1 LLSLTLLFSCS
12 EKRQPVEKIIIGKIW
27 TANPQQPWAEAMA
40 INGDSIAAV
49 GSEEEILKW
58 KGDKVV
64 LDQNIFKISTE
75 KIRDTRI
82 VNTVVGGKVVFNQE

>member
-1 LLSLTLLFSCS
+1 
-12 EKRQPVEKIIIGKIW
+12 
-27 TANPQQPWAEAMA
+27 MA

>member
-1 LLSLTLLFSCS
+1 LFG
-12 EKRQPVEKIIIGKIW
+12 KKATGEKIIIGKIW

-40 INGDSIAAV
+40 INGDSIAAA
-49 GSEEEILKW
+49 GCEEEILKW

-64 LDQNIFKISTE
+64 LDQNIFKIPIE